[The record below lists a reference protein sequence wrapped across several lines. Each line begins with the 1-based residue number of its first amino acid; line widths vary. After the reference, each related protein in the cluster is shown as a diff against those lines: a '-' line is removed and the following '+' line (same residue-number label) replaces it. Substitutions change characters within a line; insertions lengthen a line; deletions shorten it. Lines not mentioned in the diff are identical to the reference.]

1 MNADRHMAAPTL
13 ETVLVIRPGDN
24 VDTELLFQEVCREYA
39 TGKLEQEANGDILVM
54 APTGGEFSYRNTEIN
69 LQLGLWAKK
78 DGRGRAFD
86 SSALFIFPDGSKR
99 SPDASWVRN
108 DKLMKLTR
116 RERREFLR
124 LVPDFVIELMS
135 PSDQF
140 HDAQRKMAE
149 YLCNGVDL
157 GWLIHPDERQVL
169 IYRVSGAQILSNPER
184 IAGEGMMTGFVLE
197 MAEIWKGLEL

>member
-1 MNADRHMAAPTL
+1 MAAPTL

-24 VDTELLFQEVCREYA
+24 VDTELLFQEACREYT

-54 APTGGEFSYRNTEIN
+54 APTGGESSYRNTEIN
-69 LQLGLWAKK
+69 LQLGSWAKK

-86 SSALFIFPDGSKR
+86 SNALFIFPDGSKR

-124 LVPDFVIELMS
+124 
-135 PSDQF
+135 
-140 HDAQRKMAE
+140 
-149 YLCNGVDL
+149 
-157 GWLIHPDERQVL
+157 
-169 IYRVSGAQILSNPER
+169 
-184 IAGEGMMTGFVLE
+184 
-197 MAEIWKGLEL
+197 